1 MAGNFG
7 KTAKEGAAVLD
18 QYHASHTGSEDYER
32 VPAMQDMLQPFDA
45 KLIIEF
51 YSR

>member
-7 KTAKEGAAVLD
+7 KTAKKEPPSWISITPATLEAKITS
-18 QYHASHTGSEDYER
+18 A
-32 VPAMQDMLQPFDA
+32 PAMQDMLQPFDA